1 VRIKRID
8 VLRSIAVML
17 VLLHHAAY
25 FSVFKMGFVGVD
37 FFFVLSGFLISG
49 LLYTEYQRG
58 GTIDFRRFFI
68 RRGLKIYPAFY
79 AMILATFVV
88 QFAAGKLSTGGAY
101 ASEILFMQDYKPSI
115 WAHCW
120 SLGVEEK
127 FYIFLPIFLILLIR
141 FSAGKSNTFKSIPWV
156 FLIIAVLCLCLR
168 AGTVWLTPPAS
179 FHSDTIVMAAH
190 NRIDEL
196 FFGVLLGYFHYFHR
210 QATENFMRPV
220 ANRLAIGLL
229 TFVFLSTCLV
239 LPVTGHFF
247 LIFGPTF
254 LYLGFGG
261 LLMLNVYTR
270 EIFPPRFA
278 PLLAKLGSAC
288 AFVGLYSYSIYLWQ
302 GVFGVYATRGLQ
314 RFFHIQLQG
323 FAWFAW
329 FVGGCVVFGILMA
342 RLIEFP
348 VLRIREKFF
357 PGPSLVPVVAG
368 IEPEKAYAGQAIA
381 GEGQ

>member
-1 VRIKRID
+1 
-8 VLRSIAVML
+8 ML
-17 VLLHHAAY
+17 VLLRHGAY
-25 FSVFKMGFVGVD
+25 FSVFQMGFVGVD
-37 FFFVLSGFLISG
+37 LFFVLSGFLISG
-49 LLYTEYQRG
+49 LLYTEYQKE
-58 GTIDFRRFFI
+58 GTIDFRRFFV

-79 AMILATFVV
+79 AMILATFIV

-115 WAHCW
+115 WPHCW

-141 FSAGKSNTFKSIPWV
+141 FSAGKSNAFKSIPWV
-156 FLIIAVLCLCLR
+156 FLVIAVSCLFLR
-168 AGTVWLTPPAS
+168 AGTVWLTTPES
-179 FHSDTIVMAAH
+179 FRSDTIVMAAH

-220 ANRLAIGLL
+220 ANRVGIGLL
-229 TFVFLSTCLV
+229 TFVFLSMCFV
-239 LPVTGHFF
+239 SPITGRFF

-261 LLMLNVYTR
+261 LLMLNVYIR
-270 EIFPPRFA
+270 EIFPRRFA
-278 PLLAKLGSAC
+278 PLLGKLGSAC

-314 RFFHIQLQG
+314 RFFGIHLHG

-329 FVGGCVVFGILMA
+329 YVGGCVVFGILMG

-348 VLRIREKFF
+348 VLRSRDKFF
-357 PGPSLVPVVAG
+357 PGPRLVPVVAG
-368 IEPEKAYAGQAIA
+368 MELEKTSAGQVIA
-381 GEGQ
+381 DEGQ